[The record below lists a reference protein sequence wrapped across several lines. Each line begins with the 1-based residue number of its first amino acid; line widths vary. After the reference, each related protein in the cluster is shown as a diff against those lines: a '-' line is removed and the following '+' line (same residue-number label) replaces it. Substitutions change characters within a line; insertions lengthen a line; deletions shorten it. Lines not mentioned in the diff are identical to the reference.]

1 MQRSSL
7 EGDCVNQARM
17 LATLDTALPGGGERG
32 VCIAVLDGPVD
43 QAHPC
48 FTGADLTVLPTL
60 AAEGTGKGRALA
72 HGTHVASIIF
82 GQPGGPVRGIAPNC
96 RGLIVPIFSDAGQGL
111 ACSQLDL
118 ARAILSAVD
127 NGAHI
132 INISGGQ
139 FVTECAV
146 EADLASALA
155 ACEERRV
162 LVIAA
167 AGNDGCDCNHVPAC
181 ISTVLAVGAI
191 GLDGQPLT
199 AGNWGLAY
207 AMHGVIAP
215 GEKIIGAKPGGGVA
229 TRTGTSFATAIASGM
244 AARMLGVSRT
254 NGGANDPLTV
264 RARLAGTVIGG
275 DRRDAQPRAPATWR
289 PPIHPNQTGNRGRAI
304 MNLSGNEHPSGGFS
318 IDNTQGIPLPPEGER
333 GRAIGLSEVLPST
346 SESDVTASCAEGQ
359 CGCGGTPKDCG
370 CGCGGAK
377 KAAAVPPQ
385 LVYALGQ
392 IGYDFG
398 SVTRRDSI
406 AQFNKGVWPEND
418 EALIEYL
425 RDEGAEDV
433 ERLIWVLKLDGT
445 PIYALRPIGA
455 FAPHAYTRILDAF
468 AGQLGIEPAGEPAP
482 KKGEKRKKPEKV
494 LLTAVPG
501 YIGGSVQLI
510 SGETVPILVP
520 SSRGIMPWNIKAAI
534 DDFFDEAKRRAE
546 SDEAIGARLTDI
558 LNDEERL
565 RTFLEDFRNLATRK
579 YRNLGITGRDRALN
593 YATTSTFRVF
603 EALNHIALTN
613 FLLDDIEISRS
624 AACRSGSECYDVRLR
639 LFISSDIKASL
650 RILQFTVD
658 VSDTIPV
665 NIGEVSAWNE
675 RPT

>member
-43 QAHPC
+43 QAHAC
-48 FTGADLTVLPTL
+48 FIGADLTVLPTL
-60 AAEGTGKGRALA
+60 AAEGAGNGRALA

-167 AGNDGCDCNHVPAC
+167 AGNDGCDCSHVPAC
-181 ISTVLAVGAI
+181 VSTVLAVGAI

-229 TRTGTSFATAIASGM
+229 TRTGTSFAKAIASGT
-244 AARMLGVSRT
+244 AARMLGASRT

-318 IDNTQGIPLPPEGER
+318 ADNTQGVPLPPEGER

-346 SESDVTASCAEGQ
+346 SESNVTASCADGQ
-359 CGCGGTPKDCG
+359 CGCGGAPKDCG

-377 KAAAVPPQ
+377 KAAAAPPQ

-406 AQFNKGVWPEND
+406 AQFNKGVWPESD

-425 RDEGAEDV
+425 RNEGAEDV

-445 PIYALRPIGA
+445 PIYALKPVGA
-455 FAPHAYTRILDAF
+455 FAPHVYTRILNAF
-468 AGQLGIEPAGEPAP
+468 AGQIGIEPVEEPTP
-482 KKGEKRKKPEKV
+482 KKDGKKKKTEKV

-501 YIGGSVQLI
+501 YIAGSVQLI